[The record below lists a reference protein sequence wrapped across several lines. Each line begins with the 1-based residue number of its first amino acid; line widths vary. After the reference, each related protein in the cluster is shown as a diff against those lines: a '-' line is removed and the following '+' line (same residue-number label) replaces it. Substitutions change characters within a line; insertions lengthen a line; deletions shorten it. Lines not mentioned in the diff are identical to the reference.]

1 MMLSGTNLSC
11 VRAGLPIF
19 RDVGFAIGAGQ
30 ALLVTGPNGA
40 GKTTLLRL
48 IAGLIRPTEGHV
60 TLAGADPDA
69 SIGEEAHYL
78 AHQDALKPS
87 LTVAENLRFWSRFL
101 GRAEPLEPALA
112 AVRLDDLAAV
122 PAAYLSAGQ
131 RRRLSLARLLAVH
144 RPIWFLDEPTAAL
157 DAPGQAS
164 LAQIMQ
170 DHLASG
176 GIIVAATHGW
186 LDFGEAAVRELR
198 LGGRP
203 PHEDERAL
211 STCSGGEGRGE
222 GAAAQRP
229 HAWESPATQ
238 TAARSDPGSSPKQAL
253 AQRAGRQEGNS
264 LSQSLFAILARDM
277 TMALRVG
284 GGALMG
290 VLFFLAV
297 VTLIPFAL
305 GPDLALLRRVGPA
318 VLWLGAL
325 LASLLALDRLLAV
338 DQDDGSLDLI
348 VTNRTPLELVVG
360 AKAVAHWVT
369 TGLPLVIATPLFG
382 VLLNLEPASIGATA
396 LTLLVGTP
404 ALTFIGLIGAALA
417 VALRRGG
424 ILLPI
429 LVLPLTIPVLIFG
442 VSAANA
448 ALAGP
453 VPFGTPFTVLCALAL
468 ISLVIGPFAAA
479 ATLRHTD

>member
-1 MMLSGTNLSC
+1 MMLSGTNLAC
-11 VRAGLPIF
+11 IRGGIPIF
-19 RDVGFAIGAGQ
+19 QDVNFAIGAGQ
-30 ALLVTGPNGA
+30 ALLVTGPNGS

-48 IAGLIRPTEGHV
+48 IAGLIRPAKGHV
-60 TLAGADPDA
+60 TLAGLDPEA

-78 AHQDALKPS
+78 AHQDAFKPS
-87 LTVAENLRFWSRFL
+87 LTVAENLRFWNGFL
-101 GRAEPLEPALA
+101 GRAAPLEAALA
-112 AVRLDDLAAV
+112 AVRLDSLAGL

-144 RPIWFLDEPTAAL
+144 RPIWLLDEPTTAL
-157 DAPGQAS
+157 DAGGQAL
-164 LAQIMQ
+164 LAQIMR

-176 GIIVAATHGW
+176 GIIVGATHGP
-186 LDFGEAAVRELR
+186 LDVGEAAVQELR
-198 LGGRP
+198 LGV
-203 PHEDERAL
+203 
-211 STCSGGEGRGE
+211 
-222 GAAAQRP
+222 Q
-229 HAWESPATQ
+229 SPSKAEPASRSSDPGNGTI
-238 TAARSDPGSSPKQAL
+238 TPIAARSEPGSHPEEALSP
-253 AQRAGRQEGNS
+253 AGDTGEDATLIQS
-264 LSQSLFAILARDM
+264 LSAMLVRDM
-277 TMALRVG
+277 TIALRIG

-348 VTNRTPLELVVG
+348 VTSRAPLELVVG
-360 AKAVAHWVT
+360 AKAVAHWLT
-369 TGLPLVIATPLFG
+369 TGLPLVAASPLFG
-382 VLLNLEPASIGATA
+382 VLLNLEPASIGASA

-424 ILLPI
+424 ILLPV

-448 ALAGP
+448 ALGGP
-453 VPFGTPFTVLCALAL
+453 VSFGTPFTILCALTL
-468 ISLVIGPFAAA
+468 ISLVVGPFAAA
-479 ATLRHTD
+479 ATLRHMD